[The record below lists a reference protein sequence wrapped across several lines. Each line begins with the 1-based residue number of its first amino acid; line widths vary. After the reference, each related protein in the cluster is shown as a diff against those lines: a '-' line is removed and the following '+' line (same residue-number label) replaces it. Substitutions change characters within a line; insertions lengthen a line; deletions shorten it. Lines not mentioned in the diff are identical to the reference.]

1 MKDDQLVLNLL
12 CGVNPHF
19 SNTDDDIANA
29 IVFPDFTQACDMLLI
44 KELCL
49 GNDDKVATGTAL
61 IAASYTPR
69 AGASPPPQ
77 PSRRVAGAVPAEA
90 ARRVAAI
97 AVQPNEPM
105 TTSAGTRTR
114 ALTRRPI

>member
-1 MKDDQLVLNLL
+1 MMVSPDALCDTDHPMKDDQLVLNLL
-12 CGVNPHF
+12 CGVNPRF

-61 IAASYTPR
+61 IAASSYTLGR
-69 AGASPPPQ
+69 CQSAS
-77 PSRRVAGAVPAEA
+77 
-90 ARRVAAI
+90 
-97 AVQPNEPM
+97 
-105 TTSAGTRTR
+105 T
-114 ALTRRPI
+114 ALA